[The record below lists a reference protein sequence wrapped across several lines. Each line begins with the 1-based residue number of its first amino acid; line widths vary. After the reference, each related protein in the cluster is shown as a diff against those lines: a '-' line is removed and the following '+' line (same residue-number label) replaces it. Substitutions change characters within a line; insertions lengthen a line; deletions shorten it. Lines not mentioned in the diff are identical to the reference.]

1 MNQANMADANSQSG
15 YDLSRM
21 ESNAT
26 TLLEFLKFKD
36 LKFNIALMGD
46 RKSGKSS
53 LIRQLLPV
61 IFLTF

>member
-1 MNQANMADANSQSG
+1 MNQVNMADANSQSG
-15 YDLSRM
+15 YDLGRM

-26 TLLEFLKFKD
+26 TLLEFFKFKD